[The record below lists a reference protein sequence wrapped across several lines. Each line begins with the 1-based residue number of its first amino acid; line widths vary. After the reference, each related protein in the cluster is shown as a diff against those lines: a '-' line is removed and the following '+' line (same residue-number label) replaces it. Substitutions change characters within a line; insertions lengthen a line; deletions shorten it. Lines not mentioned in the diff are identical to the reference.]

1 MPPSL
6 ALFNAALGY
15 GDPFPGPR
23 VAAYPLGD
31 GLSPHQPG
39 FGAVPVPPGRRVPAI
54 SPRPRILDDSRHSIR
69 VKAQVSL

>member
-39 FGAVPVPPGRRVPAI
+39 FVPCRSSGRRVPAI
-54 SPRPRILDDSRHSIR
+54 SARPRILDDSRHSIR